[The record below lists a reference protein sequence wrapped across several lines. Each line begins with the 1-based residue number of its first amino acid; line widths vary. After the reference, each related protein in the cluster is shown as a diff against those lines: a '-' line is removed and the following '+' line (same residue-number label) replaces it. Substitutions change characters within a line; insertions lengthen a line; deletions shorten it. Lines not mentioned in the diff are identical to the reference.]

1 MCFRMSRTLWFR
13 LTQNTHVR
21 TKKMH
26 LNIFTYILCHAT
38 IQEHNV
44 DKRLMTTHWWSYR
57 TPNIQLHGLL
67 TTPSPWKITWPSK
80 SFFTYFSWKDKQRSH
95 SKYHLLA
102 MRFRN
107 YLYCVGLG
115 IKLLLTHSALA
126 ILLST
131 FSHRREPVL
140 KIHKYLYYLWV
151 HLHLITSRLGHL
163 VTL

>member
-13 LTQNTHVR
+13 LTQNIHVR

-102 MRFRN
+102 MRFHN
-107 YLYCVGLG
+107 YLYCVGWG
-115 IKLLLTHSALA
+115 VKLYSLTQPWQSYYQHSHTEGSLFLKYINTYIICEFISIWLLQD
-126 ILLST
+126 
-131 FSHRREPVL
+131 
-140 KIHKYLYYLWV
+140 
-151 HLHLITSRLGHL
+151 L
-163 VTL
+163 VI